1 MWRNEYDPNK
11 LEESTTKLIYSGRI
25 ADVVPSPKV
34 EQKFPGLDFL
44 DLVYPRLADRILE
57 SEQKDVLFRL
67 VHDLIVTRQNRA
79 QDPCCPLQECQGQ
92 VQNKEHL
99 FTSCFLVA
107 EAWKHSYNSRCCG
120 YYQ

>member
-11 LEESTTKLIYSGRI
+11 LKESTTKLIYSDRI

-34 EQKFPGLDFL
+34 EQKFPEVDFL

-57 SEQKDVLFRL
+57 SEPKDVLFKL
-67 VHDLIVTRQNRA
+67 VHDLIVTKDQMFRQNRA
-79 QDPCCPLQECQGQ
+79 QDPCCPLQECRGQ

-99 FTSCFLVA
+99 FTSSID
-107 EAWKHSYNSRCCG
+107 KIIQQYS
-120 YYQ
+120 